1 MYHMMVF
8 WANLDPLLYDG
19 VLTFSANLRQ
29 PPTYFQALSAL
40 LNKLISYMT
49 FCLLSPPYDG
59 ILTKGV
65 TRTLLREGEG
75 LENGKFL

>member
-8 WANLDPLLYDG
+8 WANLDPLSYDG

-29 PPTYFQALSAL
+29 PPSYFHQVFSAL

-49 FCLLSPPYDG
+49 FC
-59 ILTKGV
+59 
-65 TRTLLREGEG
+65 
-75 LENGKFL
+75 